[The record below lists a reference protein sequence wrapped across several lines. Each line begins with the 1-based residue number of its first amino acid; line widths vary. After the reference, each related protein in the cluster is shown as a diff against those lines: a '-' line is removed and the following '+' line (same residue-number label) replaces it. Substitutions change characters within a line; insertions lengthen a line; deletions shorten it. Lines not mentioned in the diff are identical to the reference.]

1 MKLKGRHT
9 SIYIKTLAAM
19 VFSWSFFSCSSGE
32 NSLGNKKPSLENGG
46 PSLENGGP
54 SLISVAHASSYIEHN
69 GEKIA
74 YVLLLYSNTATLY
87 VPTIDRYLNID
98 IRTGRYIDNNIVY
111 FSEVDCLGLVF
122 TSSFPGISGKAIIF
136 SNDKYYLVTNSFL
149 GFSVSYF
156 SSYFSSS
163 NEKCYNSPYETGSK
177 LYGGAFSLNQ
187 INRPY
192 NFERIAPLKIKFE

>member
-46 PSLENGGP
+46 PSL
-54 SLISVAHASSYIEHN
+54 ISVAHASSYIEHN

-74 YVLLLYSNTATLY
+74 YVLGLSSNTATLY
-87 VPTIDRYLNID
+87 VPTIDRYLHIN
-98 IRTGRYIDNNIVY
+98 IRTGRYIDTGVY

-156 SSYFSSS
+156 SNTNFFVKDDSF
-163 NEKCYNSPYETGSK
+163 EKCYNSPYETGSK